1 MATEFD
7 RKDLFVDFLTEVLPK
22 ADVIQLG
29 AKLNRLDFFTAPAS
43 IHHHGAYEGG
53 LFDHS
58 YLVARNLVDLTKKLN
73 LEWERPESPYLV
85 GILHD
90 VCKCDNYKRTKPD
103 DMHPEAWVYS
113 NGQLLTGHGDKSVMM
128 VQQLISLT
136 EEEMLCIRWHMG
148 AFDSEKNWNAYGQ
161 SITKYPNVLWTHT
174 ADMMAARIQGV

>member
-1 MATEFD
+1 MDNIDRNQEFVNFM
-7 RKDLFVDFLTEVLPK
+7 KLGLPLCEVIGLHIK
-22 ADVIQLG
+22 AMELG
-29 AKLNRLDFFTAPAS
+29 FFTAPAS

-58 YLVARNLVDLTKKLN
+58 YQVALNLVDLTEKLH
-73 LEWERPESPYLV
+73 LTWQRPQSPYIV
-85 GILHD
+85 GMFHD
-90 VCKCDNYKRTKPD
+90 LCKCDNYKRKKPD
-103 DMHPEAWVYS
+103 GMHPEAWVYS
-113 NGQLLTGHGDKSVMM
+113 DGQLLTGHGEKSVMM
-128 VQQLISLT
+128 LQRFMRLT